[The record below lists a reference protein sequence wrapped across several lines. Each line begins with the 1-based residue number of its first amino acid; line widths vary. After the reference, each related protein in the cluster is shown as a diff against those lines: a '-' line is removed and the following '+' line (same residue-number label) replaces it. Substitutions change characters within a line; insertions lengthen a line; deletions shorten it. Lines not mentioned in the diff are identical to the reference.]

1 MGYLESLSEHWES
14 SIARA
19 KQEGANEIQIQA
31 LESLAEYEFGYGT
44 DMRLCRESFWETRVD
59 KDGDLLLYFAAPWKI
74 DKSGKAVHGESVRVA
89 IDHYGILTQKNLV
102 TGASFIH
109 DPHAEY
115 AEWSGKSKHS
125 KMVWTLDDRMMRDMI
140 EPGLVPITCI
150 EGDSLLIVD
159 TRERVFPFFPTDT
172 FAHRHDIEPKVKLT
186 DMYVTSRW
194 DGPLT
199 GFIRVDG
206 QRHYFSLALTE
217 DVSGTRVYALHELFF
232 SELLKT
238 NLNNLLSVVERK
250 IFRHRVNLP
259 KFQLGEFTKNNV
271 VGYFA

>member
-1 MGYLESLSEHWES
+1 MDYLDSLSEHWES

-19 KQEGANEIQIQA
+19 KKEGANEIQIQA

-74 DKSGKAVHGESVRVA
+74 DQSGKTVRGDSVRVV
-89 IDHYGILTQKNLV
+89 IDNYGILTQKNLV
-102 TGASFIH
+102 TGATFIH
-109 DPHAEY
+109 DPHAEFT
-115 AEWSGKSKHS
+115 AWASKSLNA
-125 KMVWTLDDRMMRDMI
+125 KMVWTLDDRMLRGMI
-140 EPGLVPITCI
+140 EPGLVPITCV

-159 TRERVFPFFPTDT
+159 TRERVFPFFPTET
-172 FAHRHDIEPKVKLT
+172 FADRHDIQPKVKLT
-186 DMYVTSRW
+186 HMHVTSRW

-206 QRHYFSLALTE
+206 EQHYFSLALTE
-217 DVSGTRVYALHELFF
+217 DVSGTRVYALHRLLF

-238 NLNNLLSVVERK
+238 NLNNLFSVFERK
-250 IFRHRVNLP
+250 VFKQKIKLP
-259 KFQLGEFTKNNV
+259 RFNLGEFTKNDI